1 MPFVRWFALI
11 LGIVGGLLFGFAFV
25 ASAINPGFVE
35 QLARNIIRYEV
46 ERKVQEKI
54 EAIDKAFLSS
64 KAAVFAKG
72 YAEDIEQT
80 KRFLKGY
87 AEDIEQTKRFLTQQL
102 PTRLAKVIAEMRDL
116 DCECRKKI
124 ETNIRDGFEWRIA
137 SASSAHE
144 RLTTLIRSKYMD
156 TATQLTREFRIFTG
170 TNAIVFALLLVA
182 VFVKRQA
189 GLHLLPSALVLL
201 AAGAI
206 TAYFYLFNQNWLHS
220 LVFNEYVGLAYI
232 GYLAGAFALL
242 CDIILNRARLTTEV
256 LNFVLNAIGSA
267 IQVVP
272 C

>member
-11 LGIVGGLLFGFAFV
+11 LGIVGGLLFGFAFL
-25 ASAINPGFVE
+25 ASVTKPGFVE
-35 QLARNIIRYEV
+35 QLAKNIIRYEV

-54 EAIDKAFLSS
+54 EAIDSAFLSS
-64 KAAVFAKG
+64 KAAVIAKG
-72 YAEDIEQT
+72 YAEEVEQI
-80 KRFLKGY
+80 KRL
-87 AEDIEQTKRFLTQQL
+87 LTQQL

-137 SASSAHE
+137 SASSAQE

>member
-25 ASAINPGFVE
+25 ASVTNPGFVE
-35 QLARNIIRYEV
+35 QLAKNIIRYEV

-54 EAIDKAFLSS
+54 EAIDSAFLSS

-72 YAEDIEQT
+72 YAEEVEQI
-80 KRFLKGY
+80 KRL
-87 AEDIEQTKRFLTQQL
+87 LTQQL

>member
-11 LGIVGGLLFGFAFV
+11 LGIMGGLLFGFAFV
-25 ASAINPGFVE
+25 ASVTNPGFVE

-54 EAIDKAFLSS
+54 EAIDNAFLSS
-64 KAAVFAKG
+64 KAAVFA
-72 YAEDIEQT
+72 
-80 KRFLKGY
+80 KGY

-102 PTRLAKVIAEMRDL
+102 PTRLAKVIAEMRNL

-137 SASSAHE
+137 SDSSAQE

-182 VFVKRQA
+182 VLVKRQA

>member
-80 KRFLKGY
+80 KRFL
-87 AEDIEQTKRFLTQQL
+87 TQQL
-102 PTRLAKVIAEMRDL
+102 PTHLAKVIAEMRDL